1 MNQWDLFWRN
11 ANTFLSKAFLAP
23 PYLWFLGIV
32 PVIII
37 LYLLKL
43 RRTQVVIASTLLW
56 AKTLE
61 DLTANAPFQK
71 LRKNL
76 LLLLQIIIALLVTL
90 TLSRPFLKMQGTAGQ
105 NLCLLIDHSASMQS
119 KEGERT
125 RLDLAKD
132 RALELV
138 NAMQRGD
145 KMMVVTFAENSDVL
159 SELTEDRSRLRRAIY
174 AIEATDTGTKLR
186 DAFFV
191 AHSLRL
197 TIPDLHAVV
206 ISDGNIADLADIGP
220 RVFDS
225 QRQVADQSTEARSR
239 GYDLSFLQVG
249 ENTNNVGITALSERE
264 PVPGE
269 SGDRQAL
276 VALRNSGTEKAAI
289 TVTLAFNE
297 QPIAVEGIEIEPG
310 ADQELVFKHSELGE
324 GILEAELDN
333 DDALAVDNHAWL
345 SLRPAAKLRVLLVAD
360 PAATGT
366 YFLQRVLT
374 PDPRV
379 ELSTIAPTNFAPTA
393 DYDLTIFYNFA
404 PSAGQLAA
412 NGTPSAPP
420 ASKLPAGTLVFIKA
434 LPPLESMASE
444 GTIDNPPIV
453 STDAEHPLMR
463 FNLNPAN
470 VGVQSA
476 VKATLPQ
483 GARPVVSTTGGAL
496 IADVSRGG
504 QQIVWIAFDH
514 AESDW
519 PLNLS
524 FPLFFQNVLAW
535 VPRSALAS
543 ETSID
548 AGRPLTLIAK
558 PEVTTATI
566 STPDGRSE
574 QVQLDPLRPVFYSNT
589 HRAGVYTVKLGDVE
603 ERYAVNLLDPTE
615 TAIKPSDALAIGR
628 GEFAAERGQVRQNR
642 EIWRVLLAVALCV
655 LAVEWWVFSRRA
667 WM

>member
-1 MNQWDLFWRN
+1 M
-11 ANTFLSKAFLAP
+11 
-23 PYLWFLGIV
+23 
-32 PVIII
+32 
-37 LYLLKL
+37 
-43 RRTQVVIASTLLW
+43 
-56 AKTLE
+56 
-61 DLTANAPFQK
+61 
-71 LRKNL
+71 
-76 LLLLQIIIALLVTL
+76 QIT
-90 TLSRPFLKMQGTAGQ
+90 SG
-105 NLCLLIDHSASMQS
+105 
-119 KEGERT
+119 
-125 RLDLAKD
+125 
-132 RALELV
+132 
-138 NAMQRGD
+138 
-145 KMMVVTFAENSDVL
+145 
-159 SELTEDRSRLRRAIY
+159 
-174 AIEATDTGTKLR
+174 
-186 DAFFV
+186 
-191 AHSLRL
+191 
-197 TIPDLHAVV
+197 
-206 ISDGNIADLADIGP
+206 
-220 RVFDS
+220 S
-225 QRQVADQSTEARSR
+225 QPS
-239 GYDLSFLQVG
+239 
-249 ENTNNVGITALSERE
+249 
-264 PVPGE
+264 VPGE

-276 VALRNSGTEKAAI
+276 VALRNSGTEKAAV

-360 PAATGT
+360 PGATGT

-379 ELSTIAPTNFAPTA
+379 ELSTIAPTNFVPTA

-404 PSAGQLAA
+404 PSGVASPGGLKPLDSETAAQLRAQGYIVPP
-412 NGTPSAPP
+412 NPP
-420 ASKLPAGTLVFIKA
+420 AQHSGGASGKLPAGTLVFIKA
-434 LPPLESMASE
+434 LPPLEGMVSE

-470 VGVQSA
+470 VGVHSA
-476 VKATLPQ
+476 VKAALPQ
-483 GARPVVSTTGGAL
+483 GARPVVSTSGGAL

-558 PEVTTATI
+558 PEVSIATI

-589 HRAGVYTVKLGDVE
+589 QRAGVYTVQLGDVQ

-628 GEFAAERGQVRQNR
+628 GEFAAERGQVRQNH
-642 EIWRVLLAVALCV
+642 EVWRVLLAVALCV